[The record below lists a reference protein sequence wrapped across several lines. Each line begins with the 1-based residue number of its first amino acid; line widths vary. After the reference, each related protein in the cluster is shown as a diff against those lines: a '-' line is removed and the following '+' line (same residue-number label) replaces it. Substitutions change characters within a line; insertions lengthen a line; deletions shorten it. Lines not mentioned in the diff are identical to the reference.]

1 MTKRRMPYRIAVG
14 LSAGL
19 LAAYATG
26 PAHHALYLPAPGTAA
41 VSQPPLVR
49 VDLPGYADRRTM
61 LRRSDDGRLVAFAGH
76 EWAELPA
83 EGVERLL
90 TEHLAAAPGM
100 PGGATRVDVRFT
112 RFELEADDVFRARG
126 HWQLRRDSAPASHGT
141 LAFERTVTTPDPAAL
156 VATVSAVAAD
166 TAKRIAATVRGAPG
180 PDSDTTTHHNNDH
193 QREP

>member
-1 MTKRRMPYRIAVG
+1 MTKRRTPYRIAAG

-19 LAAYATG
+19 LAACATG
-26 PAHHALYLPAPGTAA
+26 PAHHALYLPAPGAA
-41 VSQPPLVR
+41 PVGQPPLVR

-61 LRRSDDGRLVAFAGH
+61 MRRGDDSRLVTFAGH

-83 EGVERLL
+83 EGFERLL

-100 PGGATRVDVRFT
+100 PADATRVDVRFT

-141 LAFERTVTTPDPAAL
+141 LDFQRTVATPDPAAL

-166 TAKRIAATVRGAPG
+166 TATRIADAILAAPAPDGNAT
-180 PDSDTTTHHNNDH
+180 TYHNNDH